1 MVLKVEK
8 SEMLNDIVKTE
19 YHNVS
24 PRMIVCTVTV
34 KCGFVFTGMS
44 SCLDDKIFDETIGKQ
59 IAYENAIES
68 MWQCYG
74 FYKMKTEGGDF
85 KYRLF
90 NEYDDLRER
99 THKLESFLAS
109 SGRDV
114 LPVEQTELLV
124 EQLVAMKR
132 YLYILENRISKLA

>member
-1 MVLKVEK
+1 MALKVEK
-8 SEMLNDIVKTE
+8 SEMLNDIAKIE

-24 PRMIVCTVTV
+24 TRMILCTVTV

-74 FYKMKTEGGDF
+74 FYKMKTEGGD
-85 KYRLF
+85 L
-90 NEYDDLRER
+90 NI
-99 THKLESFLAS
+99 
-109 SGRDV
+109 V
-114 LPVEQTELLV
+114 C
-124 EQLVAMKR
+124 
-132 YLYILENRISKLA
+132 

>member
-8 SEMLNDIVKTE
+8 SEMLDDIAKTE

-24 PRMIVCTVTV
+24 PRMILCTVTV

-85 KYRLF
+85 KYRLL

-99 THKLESFLAS
+99 TDKLEKFLNS
-109 SGRDV
+109 SGSNV
-114 LPVEQTELLV
+114 LPSEQIELLT
-124 EQLVAMKR
+124 EQLVVMKH
-132 YLYILENRISKLA
+132 YCTILENRISKLA